1 MKKITESQ
9 LKDRVNSLRE
19 YLKVYED
26 DIPFDPTWGG
36 TKAPADTRNFWQR
49 NAPNFLGGQD
59 APQAANKNATWN
71 NAQQAAVSNQ
81 PKAPQDLANMDIG
94 FGPGKFAP
102 DDANQSAKVTPAVPA
117 APTGTQ
123 VQTDDNG
130 NHTITTPDGKT
141 MVVGPDGK
149 PLENGGKEAPAPGP
163 TAVKIARFK
172 ELLAKAAAPAAAAP
186 AAAAAQ
192 SPYSLAG
199 QGAKLK
205 ANESTTY
212 FLNKLRLI
220 ESRQLNEA
228 LTPEEQKEMDSLY
241 AELGNTEV
249 PEPGV
254 AELINQYNTL
264 KKPAPWSAAPAAPER
279 GSYLPP
285 AAVTASG
292 PVTWKQIYDANK
304 DVIGANPNLIKPGQ
318 QLKMPDGST
327 YTVKAGDNLSKIAKN
342 AGGGQGASVTPTAP
356 KPPKAPELTQTQQ
369 NLKNAGY
376 PSGTEMRTPA
386 EIAASAGLA
395 DATPN
400 PDAGLE
406 PSDPRHSGH
415 AAWKAQ
421 QAPQA
426 ASVTPKKTFKPY
438 PKDSRYDKEDKA
450 KLAAAQPKVT
460 AESVGYNEL
469 QRIVSLVNHR

>member
-1 MKKITESQ
+1 MKKITENQ
-9 LKDRVNSLRE
+9 LKDKVNSLRE
-19 YLKVYED
+19 YLKVYENQQVDEWSVLSPSSWFNGRDYGDSTSRD
-26 DIPFDPTWGG
+26 DV
-36 TKAPADTRNFWQR
+36 RS
-49 NAPNFLGGQD
+49 QD
-59 APQAANKNATWN
+59 AAKNSTGGANMALVQNRESLAPGSVASEQGKDGVTYAVDAKGMRTFKIENNKWVAMNPPTPTEQPELMGAPDQAA
-71 NAQQAAVSNQ
+71 S
-81 PKAPQDLANMDIG
+81 
-94 FGPGKFAP
+94 
-102 DDANQSAKVTPAVPA
+102 VTPAAPSTQDLTA
-117 APTGTQ
+117 AASASGEA
-123 VQTDDNG
+123 V
-130 NHTITTPDGKT
+130 GKS
-141 MVVGPDGK
+141 
-149 PLENGGKEAPAPGP
+149 LQQ
-163 TAVKIARFK
+163 FK
-172 ELLAKAAAPAAAAP
+172 ELLAKAMAPAAAAS

-192 SPYSLAG
+192 SPYALQAN
-199 QGAKLK
+199 GAKLK

-228 LTPEEQKEMDSLY
+228 LTPEEEKQLDTLAQSYGDS
-241 AELGNTEV
+241 ED
-249 PEPGV
+249 PEIMG
-254 AELINQYNTL
+254 LMKQYSDYKNSKLNAT
-264 KKPAPWSAAPAAPER
+264 PAQAAQVTPAAPA
-279 GSYLPP
+279 
-285 AAVTASG
+285 TG

-342 AGGGQGASVTPTAP
+342 AGGGQGASVTSTAP

-406 PSDPRHSGH
+406 PSDPRHSGY

-421 QAPQA
+421 QAQQA

-450 KLAAAQPKVT
+450 KAAAAQPKVT